1 MEHFHY
7 EGRNAGGEAVSGTI
21 ESVSAQAVAAWMQSV
36 GLVPI
41 RIQRQL
47 RSASEVPWW
56 QTLGLGPRL
65 GPQDLMLVTRQL
77 AIMVRAGVP
86 MLQSLAGIQKSSA
99 NPRMVDLMQAMRE
112 DLDRGLD
119 LSSAMAHHPGFFS
132 NYYVSMIR
140 IGEGSGRLEEVLN
153 QLHAQLEFEQA
164 ISRKIK
170 SALRYPSFVGGALV
184 IAMGV
189 LSIFVIPVFA
199 NVYASMKVELPPL
212 TRVLIAI
219 SDFSVNYWW
228 LVVIAAVLAGLAW
241 RSMLKTEAGRLAW
254 DERKLRLPVF
264 GSILSKAAMARFCIS
279 FSIAS
284 RSGVPIDQAFGLVAQ
299 VVDNAY
305 YASKVLKMRVA
316 IERGESILK
325 TTRSSGIF
333 KPLELQMIAVGEETG
348 AMEEMLDQLASI
360 YQDEVEY
367 EVARLGE
374 SIEPILLLFIGGM
387 VLVLMLGIF
396 MPLWDLGQMAH

>member
-1 MEHFHY
+1 MESFHY
-7 EGRNAGGEAVSGTI
+7 EGRNAAGEAVSGTK
-21 ESVSAQAVAAWMQSV
+21 ESVSAQAVAAWMQSA
-36 GLVPI
+36 GLVPVRI
-41 RIQRQL
+41 RPQVQP
-47 RSASEVPWW
+47 AGEVPWW
-56 QTLGLGPRL
+56 QSLGLGKGL
-65 GPQDLMLVTRQL
+65 GAMDLMLVTRQL
-77 AIMVRAGVP
+77 AIMVKAGVP
-86 MLQSLAGIQKSSA
+86 MLQSLAGIQKSAA
-99 NPRMVDLMQAMRE
+99 NPRLADLMQRLRE

-119 LSSAMAHHPGFFS
+119 LSGAMAHHPDFFS
-132 NYYVSMIR
+132 SYYISMIR

-153 QLHAQLEFEQA
+153 RLHEQLEFEQE
-164 ISRKIK
+164 ISRKIR

-199 NVYASMKVELPPL
+199 NVYASMKVALPPL
-212 TRVLIAI
+212 TRVLIGI
-219 SDFSVNYWW
+219 SNFSVDYWW
-228 LVVIAAVLAGLAW
+228 LVLIVAGAALHALRVT
-241 RSMLKTEAGRLAW
+241 LKTEAGRLAW
-254 DERKLRLPVF
+254 DEKKLRLPVF
-264 GSILSKAAMARFCIS
+264 GSILSKAAMARFCMS

-305 YASKVLKMRVA
+305 YAGKVLKMREA

-325 TTRSSGIF
+325 TTRASGIF

-348 AMEEMLDQLASI
+348 SMEEMLDQVASI